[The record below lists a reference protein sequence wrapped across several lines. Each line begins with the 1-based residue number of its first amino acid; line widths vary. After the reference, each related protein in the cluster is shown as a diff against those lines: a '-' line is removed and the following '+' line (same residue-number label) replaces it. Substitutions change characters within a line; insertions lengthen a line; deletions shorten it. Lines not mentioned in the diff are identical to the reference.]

1 MRRREQVAWADCA
14 LVFATGIT
22 DVMLCKHPALW
33 ADETA
38 AKCVHL
44 LCRN

>member
-1 MRRREQVAWADCA
+1 MWRRAHVAGADCA

-22 DVMLCKHPALW
+22 DVSLRKHPSLW

-38 AKCVHL
+38 AVCPVVV
-44 LCRN
+44 